1 MISFFLIS
9 LPIFGVIG
17 VGWAA
22 TRTRLVAQGAL
33 DALNAFSFR
42 FALPALLL
50 RLIADQPLRQSF
62 NPEFYTG
69 YLASG
74 AIIFVL
80 VLGTSR
86 VVAARDLS
94 TAAAQAPTATV
105 SNLGFLGP
113 PLMLA
118 FFGERGAGPLAMAI
132 LAEVM
137 VLLAVGSV
145 LMGAN
150 GGPKRGIGSL
160 ILRGTMFNPVVVA
173 IVLGAALA
181 GTGLALPEAITRF
194 LGFLGGAAGPAALF
208 ALGGA
213 LALQRL
219 DRRTAVAACLIT
231 VAKLAVY
238 PMLAWLILG
247 RMMQLDAFWV
257 NVGVLIACL
266 PSAGNIYVLAQRHDA
281 DPQQVSAAILL
292 STIVSVV
299 SFPRV
304 AWLALD

>member
-1 MISFFLIS
+1 MISFFLLS
-9 LPIFGVIG
+9 LPIFAVIG

-22 TRTRLVAQGAL
+22 TRTRLVSQGTL

-50 RLIADQPLRQSF
+50 RLIAGQSLRQSF

-80 VLGTSR
+80 VLGSSR

-94 TAAAQAPTATV
+94 TAAAHATTATV

-137 VLLAVGSV
+137 VLLSVGSV

-160 ILRGTMFNPVVVA
+160 ILRGTMFNPIVVA

-194 LGFLGGAAGPAALF
+194 LGFLGGA
-208 ALGGA
+208 

-219 DRRTAVAACLIT
+219 DRRTAVAACMIT

-238 PMLAWLILG
+238 PMLVWLILG

-292 STIVSVV
+292 STIVSVA
-299 SFPRV
+299 SFPCV
-304 AWLALD
+304 AWLGLD